1 MKRIEAAILIA
12 AKPDQ
17 VWGHLTDFA
26 AYPDWNPFVQRIE
39 GSLDVGKR
47 LTVRIVPPGGQG
59 STFRPRI
66 LIVIPGRQLRW
77 VGSLRVPGLF
87 RGEHWFRIEPA
98 DGGSRFVQGEVFSG
112 LLVPI
117 MGGILD
123 KTLAGFET
131 MNAALK
137 ERAEKQ

>member
-1 MKRIEAAILIA
+1 LKRIEAAISIA

-47 LTVRIVPPGGQG
+47 LTVRIVPPGGKG

-77 VGSLRVPGLF
+77 VGSLPVPGLF
-87 RGEHWFRIEPA
+87 TGEHWFRIEPA
-98 DGGSRFVQGEVFSG
+98 AGSTRFVQGEKFSG
-112 LLVPI
+112 LLVPLL
-117 MGGILD
+117 GG
-123 KTLAGFET
+123 TLNKAKAGFEA